1 MTVPSFQVRVFLE
14 HNFFYIWDIW
24 DISHHKNKTKTER
37 RDNPSPTYG
46 NTPEYSYLWTADSP
60 TVTVYSDSS
69 KEGSKFVIQT
79 YGTCDSQVPYF
90 CSSSLTLFVAR
101 YD

>member
-1 MTVPSFQVRVFLE
+1 MTVPSFQERVFLE
-14 HNFFYIWDIW
+14 HKIFYMGY
-24 DISHHKNKTKTER
+24 ISPQNKTKTEQ
-37 RDNPSPTYG
+37 RDNPNPTYG

-90 CSSSLTLFVAR
+90 CSSSLTLVVAR